1 MPKKESKVKI
11 TGKASTSGG
20 AGANYGKSMKFNAFG
35 QPMTVKDAP
44 AKPGKKASSKYSPAP
59 MSNKKKETTRRASEK
74 KQAVTNIKK
83 DLTKISGVAG
93 KVAGKAAGLAKAKVK
108 ADIKV
113 AKKVSNVA
121 GKVAG
126 KAVGAAKS
134 KVKADIKAAKTVA
147 GFAAK
152 TAMSPVTGAKTVA
165 RFVAKQAMPPSSNP
179 ILKGA
184 KAAGKA
190 IAGDPLKNLIKA
202 KKAKKK

>member
-1 MPKKESKVKI
+1 MPKKESKPKVKI

-44 AKPGKKASSKYSPAP
+44 AKPGKKASTKYSPAP

-113 AKKVSNVA
+113 AKKVSSVA

-126 KAVGAAKS
+126 KAAGMAKS
-134 KVKADIKAAKTVA
+134 KVKADLKAAKTAVGIATKVA
-147 GFAAK
+147 TFPADMAYK
-152 TAMSPVTGAKTVA
+152 
-165 RFVAKQAMPPSSNP
+165 
-179 ILKGA
+179 
-184 KAAGKA
+184 AGKA
-190 IAGDPLKNLIKA
+190 LAKEKGLKRQVGKGDPLKNLINA

>member
-1 MPKKESKVKI
+1 MLLTNKEVVEILDDRLDYSDF
-11 TGKASTSGG
+11 G
-20 AGANYGKSMKFNAFG
+20 NWYG
-35 QPMTVKDAP
+35 
-44 AKPGKKASSKYSPAP
+44 
-59 MSNKKKETTRRASEK
+59 SED
-74 KQAVTNIKK
+74 
-83 DLTKISGVAG
+83 DLIEFAYY
-93 KVAGKAAGLAKAKVK
+93 LVK